1 MHFIIIALIIAALI
15 FGPSIWAKRTFSRYS
30 RDIKDMPGT
39 GGELA
44 RHLLD
49 KYDMKGV
56 KVEVTQQGDH
66 YDPGQKVV
74 RLSEANFNGK
84 SLTAIAVAAHEV
96 GHAIQDKQNS
106 SLLKTRTRL
115 IKTAQLAEKAGS
127 IAMLA
132 IPFVTI
138 ITKAPSTGL
147 LMFLAGFGSILISTL
162 VHLVTLPVEL
172 DASFGK
178 ALPVLKEGGYI
189 QKQHE
194 EAISKVLKAAAFT
207 YVAQSLSSLLNLA
220 RWIAILRRR

>member
-1 MHFIIIALIIAALI
+1 MHFILIALIIAAAV
-15 FGPSIWAKRTFSRYS
+15 FGPSIWAKRTFARYS
-30 RDIKDMPGT
+30 REIPNMPGS

-49 KYDMKGV
+49 RFDMKDV
-56 KVEVTQQGDH
+56 KLETTQMGDH
-66 YDPGQKVV
+66 YDPAEKVV
-74 RLSEANFNGK
+74 RLSQANFDGK

-106 SLLKTRTRL
+106 PLLKTRTRL
-115 IKTAQLAEKAGS
+115 IKTAQFAEKAGS
-127 IAMLA
+127 VAMLA
-132 IPFVTI
+132 IPFVTAA
-138 ITKAPSTGL
+138 TKAPSTGL
-147 LMFLAGFGSILISTL
+147 LLFLIGFGSIFISTL

-178 ALPVLKEGGYI
+178 ALPVLKEGNYI

-194 EAISKVLKAAAFT
+194 SAVNKVLKAAAFT

-220 RWIAILRRR
+220 RWIAVLRRR